1 MRLLGALVWMG
12 CVPGKVIAVGRDTS
26 DTNGQ
31 DTSGQDTGA
40 PSADDTDT
48 STGITYSQVRDEV
61 FVPSCGFG
69 GCHGTG
75 AGGLTLTLDT
85 PPSALINVLA
95 SGMPNRPYVVPGEP
109 DNSYIVQKMEGTA
122 GIAGSIMP
130 TTGIVEPERVTM
142 VRNWIL
148 AGAR

>member
-1 MRLLGALVWMG
+1 MRLLSALMLMG
-12 CVPGKVIAVGRDTS
+12 CVPGKVVPLV
-26 DTNGQ
+26 
-31 DTSGQDTGA
+31 GQDTGA
-40 PSADDTDT
+40 PMVDDSGTP
-48 STGITYSQVRDEV
+48 TGAGYARVRDEV

-75 AGGLTLTLDT
+75 TGGLTLTEDT
-85 PPSALINVLA
+85 VPSELINVQA
-95 SGMPNRPYVVPGEP
+95 SGMPDRFYVVPGEP

>member
-1 MRLLGALVWMG
+1 MRLLSALMFVG
-12 CVPGKVIAVGRDTS
+12 CVPGKVVPLV
-26 DTNGQ
+26 
-31 DTSGQDTGA
+31 GQDTGA
-40 PSADDTDT
+40 SMFDD
-48 STGITYSQVRDEV
+48 SGAPTGITYARVRDEV

-75 AGGLTLTLDT
+75 TGGLTLTEDT
-85 PPSALINVLA
+85 TPSALINVQA
-95 SGMPNRPYVVPGEP
+95 SGMPDRFYVVPGEP